1 MYCYFFFFKQKT
13 AYDMRI
19 SDWSSDVCSSD
30 LMGPLVS
37 DEQLNRVLGFFESG
51 KQEGARVVAGG
62 ERHGDKGYFVK
73 PTVYADTNRDMRLV
87 KEEIFGPV
95 IAAEPYDDD
104 DHDRIAADAND
115 TDYGPIGRAACRERG
130 CQHV

>member
-1 MYCYFFFFKQKT
+1 
-13 AYDMRI
+13 
-19 SDWSSDVCSSD
+19 
-30 LMGPLVS
+30 MGPLVS

-73 PTVYADTNRDMRLV
+73 PTVYADTNRDMMLV
-87 KEEIFGPV
+87 KEEIFGSV

-104 DHDRIAADAND
+104 DLDRIAAIAND
-115 TDYGPIGRAACRERG
+115 SDYGLAASVWSRDISNALKLERKSTRLNSSHL
-130 CQHV
+130 CALSMPSS